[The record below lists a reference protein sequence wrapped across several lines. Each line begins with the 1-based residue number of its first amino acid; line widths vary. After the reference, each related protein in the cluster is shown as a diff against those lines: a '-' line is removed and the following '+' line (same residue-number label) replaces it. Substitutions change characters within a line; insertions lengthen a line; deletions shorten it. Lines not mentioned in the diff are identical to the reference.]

1 MNVLHVQF
9 QLFPSAK
16 SVRTHRAF
24 VLPDVQM
31 HEFDVLVQ
39 IAIRHE
45 FITANVAG
53 EFLQFEMHA
62 VDVFSSRALF
72 RKFLAAN
79 MAFGTFFLLVHG
91 LDVLLQAVLA
101 RSLLA
106 AERTNKHRVEII
118 SWFVFHVYSSPMTTV
133 AHFVFEYPVA
143 LVAFV
148 RTLSVRIVV
157 ILVFSCSSGFLSSW
171 SFDTVHE
178 LLVQQEA
185 GHRGVGAVAQVA
197 NVSVVSFFVDA
208 IDVRLLRDKKK
219 RQKLQNYNEE
229 AGNEC

>member
-1 MNVLHVQF
+1 MVGCLIG
-9 QLFPSAK
+9 L
-16 SVRTHRAF
+16 
-24 VLPDVQM
+24 
-31 HEFDVLVQ
+31 
-39 IAIRHE
+39 
-45 FITANVAG
+45 
-53 EFLQFEMHA
+53 
-62 VDVFSSRALF
+62 
-72 RKFLAAN
+72 
-79 MAFGTFFLLVHG
+79 LLV
-91 LDVLLQAVLA
+91 
-101 RSLLA
+101 
-106 AERTNKHRVEII
+106 
-118 SWFVFHVYSSPMTTV
+118 YPSPMTTV
-133 AHFVFEYPVA
+133 AHFVFEHPVA

-219 RQKLQNYNEE
+219 RQNYKIAKKSSVDKLKVENTEQ
-229 AGNEC
+229 